1 MLKYIKIILLLF
13 LFVSCGEIDPRIIEG
28 IPREDVWTII
38 EVDAVIDSGA
48 QPEPDILPPPDTF
61 QIQDVHKKE
70 PDAAAEY
77 KESCWEA
84 VWLRCPPYEE
94 YWIAEAVI
102 DICDDYSIV
111 MIDNC
116 RLVHECDPTDPI
128 IAIQTCQTEE
138 GFPGQQYVVCDK
150 GKVDLTDCWKC
161 DDTEIC
167 DLEDNDCDG
176 IVDEGT
182 YECTTVC
189 EVAPAY
195 CIEGEIICTA
205 EEPEEEICNYLDDDC
220 DNEIDEHQRNAC
232 DKCGPIPE
240 EVCDGIDNDCNGLM
254 DENLLQECE
263 TVCEKGYE
271 ICLSGMWSNC
281 TAQQP
286 IEEWCNAEDD
296 DCDGNI
302 DEDLDCVCSAAD
314 VGILIPC
321 MEDPLICGQGY
332 KTCECAVEPA
342 AGQMCTEFGM
352 TQCKATCYYFPPPAD
367 VICDEQKGII
377 ISEICNNHDDD
388 CDGEIDEDLFK
399 SCYTGPAE
407 TLNVGICKA
416 GNLMCSVGK
425 WGNFIEEIF
434 IDDLCMGE
442 VLPLPEE
449 LCNGL
454 DDNCDGEL
462 EDDMNDTDVLFI
474 LDTSGSMNDEIDAIV
489 SALNMFA
496 LYYSDE
502 DVIKW
507 GLIYGPIWEKT
518 TNENGASF
526 IAEVLKIKHNFSAF
540 SAFLT
545 ALSSTDFSQVD
556 GSREM
561 LYDALY
567 LSLLNIASPNSIEYG
582 DNEISWTTA
591 YGTTIYSDPVIPKF
605 TLSWRGLP
613 KEAKRVVVIF
623 TDETAQSYMSPQ
635 ITNDILL
642 KLEGGV
648 KDLSVFVFSPT
659 STANSAHW
667 DGTYVGWEN
676 LCQVG
681 NGQWFELTNNPEEIF
696 NNLMQI
702 LDNTVCE

>member
-1 MLKYIKIILLLF
+1 MLKYFKIILLLF
-13 LFVSCGEIDPRIIEG
+13 LFASCGEANPEIVEG
-28 IPREDVWTII
+28 IPREEVWTII
-38 EVDAVIDSGA
+38 DEDAGTTE
-48 QPEPDILPPPDTF
+48 PEIAPPPDTF
-61 QIQDVHKKE
+61 QIQDVKKKE
-70 PDAAAEY
+70 PDVAAEY
-77 KESCWEA
+77 KEKCWEA

-102 DICDDYSIV
+102 DTCDDFNIV

-128 IAIQTCQTEE
+128 IAIQTCQTED
-138 GFPGQQYVVCDK
+138 GFPGQQYVICDK

-161 DDTEIC
+161 DDDEIC

-182 YECTTVC
+182 YECATDC
-189 EVAPAY
+189 ETAPAY
-195 CIEGEIICTA
+195 CVEGKMICTA

-220 DNEIDEHQRNAC
+220 DDETDEHQRNAC
-232 DKCGPIPE
+232 DKCGPLPE
-240 EVCDGIDNDCNGLM
+240 EICDGIDNDCNNLT
-254 DENLLQECE
+254 DESLIQECE

-271 ICLSGMWSNC
+271 LCFGGMWVNC

-296 DCDGNI
+296 DCDGSI
-302 DEDLDCVCSAAD
+302 DEGLDCVCTAAD

-321 MEDPLICGQGY
+321 MEDPLVCGQGY
-332 KTCECAVEPA
+332 KTCACACESPP
-342 AGQMCTEFGM
+342 CDPCSKFGM
-352 TQCKATCYYFPPPAD
+352 TQCKAACYYFPPSPD
-367 VICDEQKGII
+367 VICDEFKGII
-377 ISEICNNHDDD
+377 ISEMCNNHDDD

-399 SCYTGPAE
+399 ECYTGPPG
-407 TLNVGICKA
+407 TLNVGICKP
-416 GNLMCSVGK
+416 GNLMCSAGK
-425 WGNFIEEIF
+425 WGNFIDEIF
-434 IDDLCMGE
+434 VDDMCKGE

-462 EDDMNDTDVLFI
+462 EDDMEDTDILFI

-489 SALNMFA
+489 GALNMFA

-507 GLIYGPIWEKT
+507 GLILGPMYEHI
-518 TNENGASF
+518 TNENGIVMPS
-526 IAEVLKIKHNFSAF
+526 ESLKMKHNFSAF
-540 SAFLT
+540 SLFLT
-545 ALSSTDFSQVD
+545 ALSSTDFTKID

-567 LSLLNIASPNSIEYG
+567 LSLLNVAAPGAVEYKEDEIAWDPYG
-582 DNEISWTTA
+582 VMIF
-591 YGTTIYSDPVIPKF
+591 SDPVIPKF
-605 TLSWRGLP
+605 KLSWRGLP
-613 KEAKRVVVIF
+613 NEANRVVVIF
-623 TDETAQSYMSPQ
+623 TDENAQSYMNPK

-648 KDLSVFVFSPT
+648 KDLSVFVFSPN
-659 STANSAHW
+659 STANSTQW
-667 DGTYVGWEN
+667 NGTYVGWEN
-676 LCQVG
+676 LCQTG
-681 NGQWFELTNNPEEIF
+681 DGQWFELTNNSEEIF
-696 NNLMQI
+696 NR
-702 LDNTVCE
+702 